1 MLKAVFHHQE
11 PFLAFLIAIS
21 LISGLSA
28 HRLTRSRDSR
38 SWAVAAFVL
47 FLVMALGVTVFLPGG
62 GVASGTCTV
71 NRDFTE
77 PFKTEQGL
85 LNAAMCVPLGFS
97 SILAFRRLLPVVVYG
112 VLTPVIVELTQATI
126 PWIGRTCDSSDAEMN
141 VIGALL
147 GAGLGCA
154 LLKLRGSSIEP
165 WRQGAKRTAVAG
177 IGTLTVCACIWNFAI
192 TPIAVD
198 ATSLRFANARE
209 KDAAR
214 AALKEA
220 FGDRYSPVNVQVQPG
235 YDGGPETLLITLPHS
250 SASLSWP
257 DRANFSV
264 ELEAF
269 RAPNPDSFPV
279 DGASGNPE
287 KADAAYAIAHRYAIA
302 HYGWIL
308 KGIDHESTP
317 VGDGAESGWLISW
330 RNIEDGVVMPRRLDV
345 QIDRA
350 GRVSRLNVQRGPLSV
365 ALPPRRVDRAQAE
378 SIVTDTFLKDSK
390 AEVEAG
396 RLIAVME
403 KGEWRARWTVSVAF
417 DASDVSEMYVD
428 AETGEVGP

>member
-1 MLKAVFHHQE
+1 MLKAVFHNQE

-21 LISGLSA
+21 LISGFSA

-47 FLVMALGVTVFLPGG
+47 FMVMALGVTVFLPGG
-62 GVASGTCTV
+62 GAASGTCTV

-85 LNAAMCVPLGFS
+85 LNAAMCVPLGLS

-112 VLTPVIVELTQATI
+112 VLTPVVVELAQATL

-141 VIGALL
+141 VIGVLL

-154 LLKLRGSSIEP
+154 LLGLRGSRIDP
-165 WRQGAKRTAVAG
+165 WRQGVKRTAVIG
-177 IGTLTVCACIWNFAI
+177 VGTLTICACVWNFAI

-209 KDAAR
+209 KEAAR

-220 FGDRYSPVNVQVQPG
+220 FDDRYSPVNVQVQPG
-235 YDGGPETLLITLPHS
+235 YDGGPETLLIALPHS
-250 SASLSWP
+250 SATLSWP

-264 ELEAF
+264 EWEALLT
-269 RAPNPDSFPV
+269 PNPNSFPV

-287 KADAAYAIAHRYAIA
+287 NADAAYAIAHRYASS
-302 HYGWIL
+302 HYAWALEGT
-308 KGIDHESTP
+308 GHELSP
-317 VGDGAESGWLISW
+317 VGDGAESGWLVSW

-365 ALPPRRVDRAQAE
+365 ALPPRRVDRARAE
-378 SIVTDTFLKDSK
+378 SLVTATFPKGST

-396 RLIAVME
+396 RLIAVEE
-403 KGEWRARWTVSVAF
+403 KGEWRARWTVSVTF

>member
-1 MLKAVFHHQE
+1 MLNAVFHDQE
-11 PFLAFLIAIS
+11 FFLASLIAIS
-21 LISGLSA
+21 LICGLSA
-28 HRLTRSRDSR
+28 HRLTRGRDSP
-38 SWAVAAFVL
+38 SWAVAAFVF
-47 FLVMALGVTVFLPGG
+47 FLVTALGVTLFLPGG
-62 GVASGTCTV
+62 GTASGTCTV

-77 PFKTEQGL
+77 PFKTEQGI
-85 LNAAMCVPLGFS
+85 LNAAMCVPLGLS
-97 SILAFRRLLPVVVYG
+97 SILAVRRVLPVVVYG
-112 VLTPVIVELTQATI
+112 VLAPVIVELAQATL
-126 PWIGRTCDSSDAEMN
+126 PWISRTCDSSDAEMN
-141 VIGALL
+141 VIGVLL

-154 LLKLRGSSIEP
+154 LLKLRGSRIEP
-165 WRQGAKRTAVAG
+165 WRRGAKRTAVVGVGA
-177 IGTLTVCACIWNFAI
+177 LTVCACVWNFAI
-192 TPIAVD
+192 TPLAVD

-235 YDGGPETLLITLPHS
+235 YDGGPETLLIALTHS

-279 DGASGNPE
+279 DGASGDPE
-287 KADAAYAIAHRYAIA
+287 NADAAYAIAHRYAIS
-302 HYGWIL
+302 HYGWAL
-308 KGIDHESTP
+308 KGTDHESTP
-317 VGDGAESGWLISW
+317 VGDGAESGWLVSW

-365 ALPPRRVDRAQAE
+365 ALPPRRVDRARAE
-378 SIVTDTFLKDSK
+378 SIVTGTFPKGSR

-396 RLIAVME
+396 RLTAVME
-403 KGEWRARWTVSVAF
+403 KGEWRARWGVTVAF
-417 DASDVSEMYVD
+417 DASDTSEMYVD
-428 AETGEVGP
+428 AETGEVSP